1 MKVRIANDELR
12 MRRAQMAS
20 VNSQFIIRNAKFLR
34 AFTLIEL
41 ILVMA
46 LIVIAVSI
54 IAPRMA
60 GFIRGRALDSEAQR
74 LYALMHAAQSRA
86 VSEGAP
92 MMLWVDAANGGYG
105 LDAETSG
112 PNGDAKEESLTVDS
126 TLQIAVLSVG
136 TTATATFK
144 NLPAIKFLPDGTVD
158 ESSPKTLQLTD
169 SAGFSRWLIETAG
182 RTGYE
187 IRDRQN

>member
-1 MKVRIANDELR
+1 
-12 MRRAQMAS
+12 
-20 VNSQFIIRNAKFLR
+20 
-34 AFTLIEL
+34 
-41 ILVMA
+41 
-46 LIVIAVSI
+46 
-54 IAPRMA
+54 
-60 GFIRGRALDSEAQR
+60 
-74 LYALMHAAQSRA
+74 
-86 VSEGAP
+86 
-92 MMLWVDAANGGYG
+92 
-105 LDAETSG
+105 
-112 PNGDAKEESLTVDS
+112 
-126 TLQIAVLSVG
+126 LSVG